1 MTEVELD
8 GKYLRQ
14 RNGEN
19 ATNAIIEGKLWT
31 LSGRV
36 LTPNSTQLISQ
47 LSFKQKLVLLLL
59 IIQYLPVSKG
69 NDGAMLFQCCLQQNL
84 GDHYGLP
91 STL

>member
-14 RNGEN
+14 RNWEN

-36 LTPNSTQLISQ
+36 LTPNSTQIISQ
-47 LSFKQKLVLLLL
+47 LSFKHKLELLT
-59 IIQYLPVSKG
+59 I
-69 NDGAMLFQCCLQQNL
+69 N
-84 GDHYGLP
+84 
-91 STL
+91 TLDSIFAC